1 MSEERVPYQVPTDD
15 KWIFVRNHAGRAT
28 NVRVLR
34 GTTVIEV
41 LHKGERLLV
50 DIAEPRPIEIKAKT

>member
-1 MSEERVPYQVPTDD
+1 MSEERVQYRVPTDD
-15 KWIFVRNHAGRAT
+15 KWVFIRNSSGRVT

-41 LHKGERLLV
+41 LHRGERVLV
-50 DIAEPRPIEIKAKT
+50 DVAEPLPIEIKAKQ